1 MSWLEAAPSGV
12 FLTERVSGSPR
23 RASFPGTSLESSILR
38 RRQAMR
44 AASPLTLK
52 TMAGAAAPGRPF
64 DPLGVAN
71 ICDVR
76 LLREAELKHGRIAM
90 LASVGFVVPDL
101 GLRLPGVTLSSLDA
115 HDALIAA
122 SPNGGAM
129 GQILLFVSLLEAL
142 VGVPAVVYMLG
153 GGDREPGDFNFDP
166 FGLAGPSA
174 AEVELT
180 NARLAML
187 SFGAIATQAALGHPS
202 FPYAW

>member
-1 MSWLEAAPSGV
+1 MCPAPPARL
-12 FLTERVSGSPR
+12 FPERPSNLRFFVAVDPR
-23 RASFPGTSLESSILR
+23 QTVTARRPR

-44 AASPLTLK
+44 AAAPLTLK

-129 GQILLFVSLLEAL
+129 GQILLFVSLLEA
-142 VGVPAVVYMLG
+142 
-153 GGDREPGDFNFDP
+153 R
-166 FGLAGPSA
+166 
-174 AEVELT
+174 
-180 NARLAML
+180 RC
-187 SFGAIATQAALGHPS
+187 
-202 FPYAW
+202 

>member
-1 MSWLEAAPSGV
+1 MSVRETGFIA
-12 FLTERVSGSPR
+12 R
-23 RASFPGTSLESSILR
+23 RS
-38 RRQAMR
+38 AM
-44 AASPLTLK
+44 LTLK
-52 TMAGAAAPGRPF
+52 TMAGAASPGRPF

-101 GLRLPGVTLSSLDA
+101 GLHLPGVTLSSLDA

-129 GQILLFVSLLEAL
+129 GQLLLFVSLLEAL
-142 VGVPAVVYMLG
+142 VGVPAVFYMLG
-153 GGDREPGDFNFDP
+153 GGDREPGDFSFDP